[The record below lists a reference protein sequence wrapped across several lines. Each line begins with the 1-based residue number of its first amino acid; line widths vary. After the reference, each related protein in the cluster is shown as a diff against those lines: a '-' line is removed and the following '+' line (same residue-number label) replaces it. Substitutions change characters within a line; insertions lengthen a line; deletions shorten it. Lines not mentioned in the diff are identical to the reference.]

1 MQRSTQSFDKPG
13 ILSTLNIETRS
24 QNEKKIIE
32 AVSQIWFVT
41 FFKSAN
47 FKNSEY
53 HFFFAKPTREI
64 SEQFHFSREVLVL
77 ISPSSHFMRDVWILL
92 IN

>member
-41 FFKSAN
+41 FF
-47 FKNSEY
+47 
-53 HFFFAKPTREI
+53 
-64 SEQFHFSREVLVL
+64 
-77 ISPSSHFMRDVWILL
+77 
-92 IN
+92 

>member
-41 FFKSAN
+41 FSSPQALKTVSIIFSLQSLLGKLQNN
-47 FKNSEY
+47 FTS
-53 HFFFAKPTREI
+53 
-64 SEQFHFSREVLVL
+64 LVRYW
-77 ISPSSHFMRDVWILL
+77 S
-92 IN
+92 